1 MIVNV
6 KTQRVLTLWLAGLIL
21 WSTSALLNSATAQT
35 ASSEDT
41 SEQFITPN
49 LGKCDFAVDFPSR
62 PLVDRKCPPE
72 PEGAEDESKA
82 CQYKVE
88 FTKVYIGEA
97 TVTVT
102 AICNPAQ
109 SADLEKYSEP
119 EMKATV
125 ERRAEER
132 SVTTYQTYTGQTES
146 GEKYAILTGGRQKA
160 TGTDIVMT
168 QIWISDESFFSISG
182 TIEGRSSEAI
192 DQDFSRIMRSVRK
205 K

>member
-1 MIVNV
+1 MIFDG
-6 KTQRVLTLWLAGLIL
+6 KTQRLLTLLLAGCIL
-21 WSTSALLNSATAQT
+21 WSVSSTFTFAAAQT
-35 ASSEDT
+35 DT
-41 SEQFITPN
+41 AEESSEQFVTTD
-49 LGKCDFAVDFPSR
+49 LAGCDFAVDFPSR
-62 PLVDRKCPPE
+62 PLIDRKCPPG
-72 PEGAEDESKA
+72 PEDEDDEGKA

-109 SADLEKYSEP
+109 SGDLEKYSAP

-125 ERRAEER
+125 ERRAREHD
-132 SVTTYQTYTGQTES
+132 VTTYQTYTGQTES
-146 GEKYAILTGGRQKA
+146 GEKYAILTGGRQQESGA
-160 TGTDIVMT
+160 DVVMT
-168 QIWISDESFFSISG
+168 QIWISDKSFFSISG
-182 TIEGRSSEAI
+182 AIEGVSSESI